1 MKDNLTS
8 IAPQARY
15 HSNRLDQIDRLIHA
29 AESDED
35 IAYLARLLTLCSL
48 PRTNPGNRKEYVRT
62 QRPLHACAHRGLRQQ
77 TSLRLHRTAAA
88 GLGVYRSGPDPE
100 PANSSSGSRS
110 SEFMRVVGIDPA
122 GASYARVRDQMRRLF
137 ACSITLVCKDSIG
150 CSRISS
156 YVADRHA
163 FWWNHVQPG
172 DRGQWRSEI
181 RLGEGVFT
189 EIIRHPVPLDMNVL
203 KALNQS
209 SLGLDLYL
217 WLNYRT
223 FGLHR
228 PLRISW
234 KRLYEQFALNPARAA
249 TDKNAVNDF
258 RSQSHPG
265 ADQDQDR
272 VARPGLCPPLEEP
285 WNCCRPPSRRSPHS
299 RRPTGLLPAGR
310 SRSGDPPDSAFCTT
324 AAVHTTCS

>member
-1 MKDNLTS
+1 MRILPTSRGSWRSVPCPAPTPATAKSMSARNGPFTLALTAGFDNKLPFGY
-8 IAPQARY
+8 I
-15 HSNRLDQIDRLIHA
+15 
-29 AESDED
+29 
-35 IAYLARLLTLCSL
+35 ARLLLAWVCT
-48 PRTNPGNRKEYVRT
+48 EAVRT
-62 QRPLHACAHRGLRQQ
+62 QSQDL
-77 TSLRLHRTAAA
+77 T
-88 GLGVYRSGPDPE
+88 LGKTLSD
-100 PANSSSGSRS
+100 
-110 SEFMRVVGIDPA
+110 FMRVVGIDPA

-172 DRGQWRSEI
+172 DRGHWQSEI

-189 EIIRHPVPLDMNVL
+189 EIIHRPVPLDMNVL
-203 KALNQS
+203 KALKRS

-223 FGLHR
+223 FGLDR

-265 ADQDQDR
+265 ADKDQDR
-272 VARPGLCPPLEEP
+272 VARPGLCHPPG
-285 WNCCRPPSRRSPHS
+285 SP
-299 RRPTGLLPAGR
+299 GIV
-310 SRSGDPPDSAFCTT
+310 
-324 AAVHTTCS
+324 AVHHPVGPRTHEGRPDPA